1 MKQLDPQ
8 ARALLA
14 QLAASPLP
22 AISTLS
28 PAAAREQY
36 RRSRTPLWPAAPEV
50 AEVRNLAMPGPGG
63 PLALR
68 LYRALGAAE
77 GARLPAVVFFHGG
90 GWLVG
95 DLDTHDVVCRQ
106 FANAAHC
113 AVVAVDYRLAPEH
126 KFPAAVDDC
135 VAATRWVAAH
145 AEELGIDAA
154 RIAVA
159 GDSAGGNLAAVT
171 ALTLRDLPQSGDPSL
186 VMQMLVYPVTDQA
199 GDTASAGAY
208 AEGYLLTSASMRWY
222 RDMYLRGDADIGD
235 WRASPLRAA
244 DLSGLPPAYVITA
257 GFDPL
262 LDEGEA
268 YAGRLRAAGVDV
280 TYECF
285 EGMVHGFV
293 VMGGVLAASHHAIY
307 RLAQGLARALGAAPG
322 ATALRTPPVRP

>member
-22 AISTLS
+22 AISALS

-36 RRSRTPLWPAAPEV
+36 RLSRAPLWPAPPEV
-50 AEVRNLAMPGPGG
+50 DQVRDLVMPGPGG

-68 LYRALGAAE
+68 LYRALGSAE
-77 GARLPAVVFFHGG
+77 GAKPPAVVFFHGG

-95 DLDTHDVVCRQ
+95 DLDTHDVACRQ

-145 AEELGIDAA
+145 AAELGIDAA

-171 ALTLRDLPQSGDPSL
+171 ALSLRDLPLPGDPSL
-186 VMQMLVYPVTDQA
+186 VMQMLIYPVTDQA

-208 AEGYLLTSASMRWY
+208 AEGYLLTRASMLWY
-222 RDMYLRGDADIGD
+222 RDMYLRSDADIGD

-293 VMGGVLAASHHAIY
+293 LMGGVLAASNHALY

-322 ATALRTPPVRP
+322 ATALRTPSVRP